1 MSRFEDLLA
10 EGEAVPV
17 EGWDFS
23 WFAGREGES
32 QHPRATEG
40 RPPWGYA
47 RLLGRRLAALAGVP
61 GAAALDLQT
70 GGGEVLAA
78 AASSGPAA
86 PPTLV
91 ATESWPP
98 NVAVAE
104 RNLAPLGARVV
115 AVPGADSDLPFPD
128 ASFDLVT
135 SRHPVSVRWDEV
147 ARVLKPGGR
156 YFSQDVGHPSV
167 GELSEYMLGPRPEPA
182 PDRPDRPN
190 RDPKWSVLAAQ
201 RAGLTVADLREY
213 RGRIEFND
221 VAAVV
226 VFLRKVIWIVPG
238 FTVAGYRD
246 RLRALH
252 AQIER
257 DGPFLA
263 TTVRF
268 LIEARRLSIGGGQ
281 LRRAKDF
288 PARFPCYSC
297 VTLDSRRLPC
307 GRKTTKEC
315 GRK

>member
-1 MSRFEDLLA
+1 VSRFEDLLA
-10 EGEAVPV
+10 EGESVPV
-17 EGWDFS
+17 AGWDFS
-23 WFAGREGES
+23 WFAGREAGS

-78 AASSGPAA
+78 ALSSGPAA

-98 NVAVAE
+98 NVAVAQ

-115 AVPGADSDLPFPD
+115 AVPGPDSDLPFPD

-167 GELSEYMLGPRPEPA
+167 GELTEFMLGPRPEPA
-182 PDRPDRPN
+182 PDQPDQPN

-238 FTVAGYRD
+238 FTVAEYRD

-268 LIEARRLSIGGGQ
+268 LIEARN
-281 LRRAKDF
+281 
-288 PARFPCYSC
+288 
-297 VTLDSRRLPC
+297 
-307 GRKTTKEC
+307 
-315 GRK
+315 